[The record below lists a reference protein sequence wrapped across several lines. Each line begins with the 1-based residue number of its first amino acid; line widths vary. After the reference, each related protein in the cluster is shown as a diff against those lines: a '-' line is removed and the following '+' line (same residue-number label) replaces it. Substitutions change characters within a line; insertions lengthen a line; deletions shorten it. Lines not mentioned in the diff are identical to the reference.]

1 MSSAP
6 EVHVLRRLT
15 IGTKLRFSFLLLA
28 LASAVVGTFGLLVTG
43 SLTDGIRDLTWNRL
57 PAQQALGIA
66 HEGVTRMRALTSD
79 GLVAALRRDEQA
91 LAAAWRG
98 RESARGRAA
107 QGLAK
112 FGEAAMTAD
121 EEALWKGVD
130 PSFQAYVVGSGDVWQ
145 LLRAHDPG
153 GAAAMLGTLTARADE
168 DLVAPLEKLEDLEAK
183 IGDGLMIKAD
193 ETASGARRALWTV
206 LLLTFAAAALMV
218 VFLPRG
224 VTRPVRA
231 LSEVALRIADGDLT
245 PEVVIEA
252 EDEVGAMAAS
262 FQRMVV
268 RLRELV
274 STLRAASQELA
285 GAAALLSETTRA
297 QTSMLERQAAG
308 VAETTTTTRELEQTS
323 AVAAGRAAAVLEVAR
338 RAAEMSESGRGAAA
352 RSLEELQRIQGTMEG
367 FLGHSATLLSQAR
380 QVDEVV
386 ATVSDLAAQSHVL
399 SLNASIEAARAGVAG
414 RGFAVVAQEVR
425 ALAEQSGAGAER
437 IGRAVRGIQAAVEA
451 SRAATE
457 EGTRGMADSLERIRS
472 SGESL
477 REIGGIVRET
487 GDAAAQ
493 IASAVQQ
500 QSTGVAQIAE
510 AMRDLDKG
518 MEETVG
524 RVRSLEQSAEQ
535 VAETAARIADI
546 AGQFRV

>member
-1 MSSAP
+1 M
-6 EVHVLRRLT
+6 LRRLT

-28 LASAVVGTFGLLVTG
+28 LASAVVGAFGLLVTG

-66 HEGVTRMRALTSD
+66 HEGVTRMRAFTSD
-79 GLVAALRRDEQA
+79 GLVAALQKDDQA
-91 LAAAWRG
+91 MVAAWRG
-98 RESARGRAA
+98 KETARTRAA
-107 QGLAK
+107 TGLAK
-112 FGEAAMTAD
+112 FGEATMTP
-121 EEALWKGVD
+121 EEAELWKGVD
-130 PSFQAYVVGSGDVWQ
+130 PAFQAYVVGSGDVWQ

-153 GAAAMLGTLTARADE
+153 RAAAMLGALTARADD
-168 DLVAPLEKLEDLEAK
+168 DLVAPLEKLTDLEAK

-218 VFLPRG
+218 VVLPRG

-252 EDEVGAMAAS
+252 QDEVGAMAAS

-308 VAETTTTTRELEQTS
+308 VAETTTTTRELEQAS
-323 AVAAGRAAAVLEVAR
+323 SVAAGRAAAVLEVAH

-399 SLNASIEAARAGVAG
+399 SLNASIEAARAGAAG

-487 GDAAAQ
+487 SDAAAQ

-546 AGQFRV
+546 AGQFKV